1 MGAPDNGR
9 RPSPH
14 HEASHVACAGARVMR
29 GVRLLWNRWWAPMSI
44 DEHGVEKWRRRR
56 LLPLALAGPPAL
68 ALVHVVIYV
77 AHRASVGTVPAEAP
91 AELYS
96 LVAAS
101 AALIILLYL
110 LGAPAWLLIVDL
122 AATLVSLAAAP
133 VVAMFLIL
141 MMAAR

>member
-1 MGAPDNGR
+1 
-9 RPSPH
+9 
-14 HEASHVACAGARVMR
+14 
-29 GVRLLWNRWWAPMSI
+29 MSI
-44 DEHGVEKWRRRR
+44 DERDEQRRRRR

-68 ALVHVVIYV
+68 TLTHVFIYV
-77 AHRASVGTVPAEAP
+77 AHRASVGTVPAEVP
-91 AELYS
+91 GEFYS

-101 AALIILLYL
+101 AALLLLLRL
-110 LGAPAWLLIVDL
+110 LGASAWLLAVDL